1 MPRETVF
8 RIWSTVIAIAAFGS
22 GAALW
27 VVDERLFG
35 GLGLA
40 TSALHL
46 CWAID
51 LRALLRGRWQ
61 RRPIVIARLRH
72 RNATDEMRHG

>member
-1 MPRETVF
+1 MPRETLF

-27 VVDERLFG
+27 VAGERLFG

-46 CWAID
+46 CWVID
-51 LRALLRGRWQ
+51 LRAVLRGRWQ

-72 RNATDEMRHG
+72 RSGRAEVRHG

>member
-1 MPRETVF
+1 MPREAVF

-27 VVDERLFG
+27 VVGERLFG

-61 RRPIVIARLRH
+61 RGPIVIARLRH

>member
-1 MPRETVF
+1 MLRETLF
-8 RIWSTVIAIAAFGS
+8 RIWSTVVAIAAFGS

-27 VVDERLFG
+27 AAGERLFG

-40 TSALHL
+40 TCALHL
-46 CWAID
+46 CWVID

-72 RNATDEMRHG
+72 RSGRAEVRHG

>member
-1 MPRETVF
+1 MPRDRVF
-8 RIWSTVIAIAAFGS
+8 RLWSTSVAVAAFGS
-22 GAALW
+22 GLALW
-27 VVDERLFG
+27 WVGERLFG

-40 TSALHL
+40 TSVLHL

-61 RRPIVIARLRH
+61 RRPIVITRLRNETS
-72 RNATDEMRHG
+72 RG